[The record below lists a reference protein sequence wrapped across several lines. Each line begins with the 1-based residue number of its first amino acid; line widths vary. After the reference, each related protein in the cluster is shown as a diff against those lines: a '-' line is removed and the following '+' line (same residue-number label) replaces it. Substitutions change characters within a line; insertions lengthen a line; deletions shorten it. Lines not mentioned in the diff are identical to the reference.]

1 MFKRVGDKM
10 VNLSQIIFIEL
21 KKNKV
26 LLTPCSKTLF
36 SESITITSD
45 TELEAKEVFEELAKE
60 FGKK

>member
-1 MFKRVGDKM
+1 M